1 MQNTASIGW
10 IIKCDCY
17 QLAVCDCVCYFSVV
31 CGVQACWMLQQFSE
45 VPFKNISNLQR
56 LVDLLAQSLCE
67 DKELPVRVEASMAIQ
82 HILSDQEKGVL

>member
-1 MQNTASIGW
+1 
-10 IIKCDCY
+10 
-17 QLAVCDCVCYFSVV
+17 
-31 CGVQACWMLQQFSE
+31 MLQQFSE